1 MSITVKADKLDES
14 AAQERLAQEDEKSM
28 RRVVMASVIGTTVEW
43 YDFLLYGTAAALV
56 FNKIFFPG
64 LDPLMGTLAALG
76 SFAVGFIA
84 RPLGG
89 IVFGHFGD
97 RVGRKSMLMLT
108 MFLMGGGT
116 FAIGLLPT
124 YEQIGVWAPV
134 ALILLRV
141 IQGFG
146 IGGEWGGAALMVIEH
161 APRHRR
167 GFYGSLVQVG
177 FPLGMLASTGI
188 LAWLTRLP
196 EDEFLSWGWRVPFL
210 LSVVLVALGFYIR
223 LQVVESP
230 VFQASQDEGRNKGA
244 QPDSDKAPLWRIL
257 SEHRL
262 NLFLSIGLK
271 VCEVA
276 WVYILTV
283 FVIVYGTSALDL
295 PKGLILDGVLLGAA
309 LEVGFIPL
317 FGWLSDKVGRRALY
331 YFGATFVLLSAYPLF
346 LCLETRDPLII
357 MGAIAACMTL
367 GHGAMYGPQAAY
379 LPELFGT
386 RVRYSGASLGCQVA
400 AGVGGGL
407 APMLATWLLAR
418 QGHYWGV
425 AVMVV
430 LLALVTLWA
439 TRRSPETYR
448 DDLTQTQ

>member
-1 MSITVKADKLDES
+1 MSISVKADSLGDS
-14 AAQERLAQEDEKSM
+14 ATQERQALEEEKSM

-89 IVFGHFGD
+89 VVFGHFGD

-124 YEQIGVWAPV
+124 YEQIGIWAPI
-134 ALILLRV
+134 ALILLRI

-161 APRHRR
+161 APRDRR

-188 LAWLTRLP
+188 LAWLSRLP
-196 EDEFLSWGWRVPFL
+196 EAEFLSWGWRVPFL

-230 VFQASQDEGRNKGA
+230 VFQVSQDEGEKAG
-244 QPDSDKAPLWRIL
+244 SEVKTDKAPLWQIL
-257 SEHRL
+257 TKHRL
-262 NLFLSIGLK
+262 NLCLSIGLK

-283 FVIVYGTSALDL
+283 FVIVYGTNALDL
-295 PKGLILDGVLLGAA
+295 PKGLILDGVLLGAV
-309 LEVGFIPL
+309 LEIGFIPL
-317 FGWLSDKVGRRALY
+317 FGYLSDKVGRKALY
-331 YFGATFVLLSAYPLF
+331 YFGSCFVLLAVYPLF
-346 LCLETRDPLII
+346 LCLETRDPTLII
-357 MGAIAACMTL
+357 GAIAACMVF
-367 GHGAMYGPQAAY
+367 GHGPMYGPQAAY

-386 RVRYSGASLGCQVA
+386 KVRYSGASLGCQVA

-407 APMLATWLLAR
+407 APMLATWLLAS

-425 AVMVV
+425 AVMVLV
-430 LLALVTLWA
+430 LAMITLWA
-439 TRRSPETYR
+439 TWRSPETYR
-448 DDLTQTQ
+448 DDLTKTQ